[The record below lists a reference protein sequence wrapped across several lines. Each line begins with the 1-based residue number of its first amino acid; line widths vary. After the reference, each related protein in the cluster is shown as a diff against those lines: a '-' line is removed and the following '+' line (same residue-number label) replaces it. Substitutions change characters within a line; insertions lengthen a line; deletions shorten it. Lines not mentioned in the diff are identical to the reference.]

1 MNHHDVYLIKIVNLK
16 IGGKFLN
23 SKRILGGHSGY
34 VYIIN
39 VKLNSK
45 INKYIVKLSNIIGS
59 KSLKNEKNEQ
69 RVYGGHSKSL
79 VSVYKLFKKNN
90 LKTFILKSHSMPGKE
105 IPYYYQLISKLNGFS
120 IREHL
125 VLNNINKKGL
135 FELAGTEFG
144 KLHLITRNYD
154 GWVDQTTPYKRSW
167 KESFFLAL
175 DLRSKYLTENKYFND
190 KDSKQLFSFIENK
203 KNKWVS
209 PKEYVFS
216 HVDGLQGMVEYK
228 KNDWVFNGHIDLED
242 YRFTDQRFVL
252 AGFEIGANYSTK
264 EAPVSFWKG
273 YLKFKKID
281 KSYNEIKD
289 LFKVF
294 YFMSWI
300 HMTSLSLK
308 NDKLSKKISK
318 IYIQKIK
325 ILVNKNK

>member
-1 MNHHDVYLIKIVNLK
+1 MNKHNIYINKIVNLK
-16 IGGKFLN
+16 TDGKFL
-23 SKRILGGHSGY
+23 SSVRILGGHSGY
-34 VYIIN
+34 VYSIN

-79 VSVYKLFKKNN
+79 VNVYRLLKKNG
-90 LKTFILKSHSMPGKE
+90 LKTFILISHSRSNKE

-120 IREHL
+120 VREHL
-125 VLNNINKKGL
+125 VLNNIKKKEL
-135 FELAGTEFG
+135 FELAGVEFG
-144 KLHLITRNYD
+144 KLHLTTRNYD
-154 GWVDQTTPYKRSW
+154 GWVDKGTPYKKSW

-175 DLRSKYLTENKYFND
+175 DLRLKYLTENKYFND
-190 KDSKQLFSFIENK
+190 KDSQKLLSFIEYK
-203 KNKWVS
+203 RSKWVS

-228 KNDWVFNGHIDLED
+228 KNKWVFNGHIDLED

-281 KSYNEIKD
+281 KSYSELKD
-289 LFKVF
+289 LFKIF
-294 YFMSWI
+294 YFMSWV
-300 HMTSLSLK
+300 HMTDLSLENK
-308 NDKLSKKISK
+308 KLSKKINK
-318 IYIQKIK
+318 TYIDKIK
-325 ILVNKNK
+325 IFINKKN